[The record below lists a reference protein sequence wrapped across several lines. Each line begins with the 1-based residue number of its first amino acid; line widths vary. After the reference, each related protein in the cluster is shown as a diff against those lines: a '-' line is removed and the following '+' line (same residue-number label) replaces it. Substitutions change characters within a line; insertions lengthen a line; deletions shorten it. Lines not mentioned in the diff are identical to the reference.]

1 MATKKKG
8 ASDKDPAPKKP
19 KASRTKPIGAGVAPE
34 VKDTA
39 NSARATMRALAKA
52 KKEDEE
58 RAIAGGASAE
68 TAAAAAEIARLAN
81 IEALKVTAPVE
92 AQVSELDDE
101 EAILQELADK
111 KKGTVLTDEQKEK
124 ARSKFLKTGGSATRG
139 GRKAFRGLSED
150 KKENVR
156 KARERTKQIAEGVK
170 PARSG
175 SARRNAEEAVRGVI
189 SDEEGTSTLVTGEEA
204 RRRATAQERARI
216 ANNANNRSVRQV
228 PAVSVNVPA
237 GEPVEPVATTAVN
250 QSTGNTVTVPPQ
262 VVEAKRK
269 TRRDKAA
276 RLAEDVLPGKTLDT
290 ASADAQQEGY
300 ALNDELSDM
309 AGNVATADT
318 ASLNFNRSGRSKDVS
333 EEVRNTRSSMQGTL
347 NVMGAMFGTGA
358 PKLDFDDGG
367 YTGVREIKLPSAAE
381 LKAAGITLSSDELQK
396 LIYGDTSPTASRAEL
411 GQAQN
416 FWSRYPIESFFH
428 PDAGNVDAL
437 KTAHEQPHLLKSQ
450 EESEKAGIS
459 PELHAELSAMTP
471 AQRRERY
478 ETAQANAPDKN
489 AYDQFLGTVASAYDR
504 ARKGTVGG
512 SVQSLPVADGESDD
526 DGLPS
531 EIPLNPLTHEE
542 ATKYAYRQ
550 GIAKIKHF
558 QSLGNRGFS
567 TASEAIN
574 NLRTAE
580 GGVQR
585 STKKDAELEADATN
599 LEVGDVLPETTEVV
613 DPRQFEGMN
622 ESDIGAMLIGG
633 EGLSKVPAPLNT
645 VLSQQLFRKGSR
657 PTSEAD
663 DRPVHVR
670 GSVKEGRSILGASMS
685 PRLQQQLRDNPNKAQ
700 RHLASIARGALS
712 EGSVVPH
719 DPVTMKAYGE
729 SVQGTHY
736 IEDPE
741 TGKLIKTTALAG
753 MQTNALGAL
762 GSVDYLT
769 EDHPDYNPERDA
781 EHLGNA
787 ERPGAYV
794 IRLDPEKAYI
804 EQGEG
809 PNGSSP
815 VSLHRRVTTSPRSR
829 EEDVSKVRNT
839 RSAMQGTLNFMG
851 AMFGTGAPKLDF
863 GDEPVGKPTFVGTN
877 QEVHEANVRG
887 WQEETPRRLP
897 TDPERKELKIR
908 NPYERFT
915 AQQMEHHLAVLA
927 GVEDA
932 PAVSRS
938 VTINGVTHQVRGTAQ
953 PGRASQIIAENRN
966 IDVTA
971 AAQAA
976 AAKREET
983 GDNTIEA
990 EATTDMS
997 MDDARKAAW
1006 SEVHARR
1013 DATAAASREKD
1024 VHYDSDLA
1032 AYRASQDPFN
1042 KDNPGVVAREALSDK
1057 ATKISGLA
1065 KGVADR
1071 TIEHIRNGLTPQQAN
1086 EHIDDLLSK
1095 EHTLNESSEG
1105 LTSEHATVIKSLVGQ
1120 HLSNLLADD
1129 DVRAGH
1135 VDSEGKPILHANQSP
1150 MKYKAADYVAHITGA
1165 QKAAASGP
1173 RVEREQ
1179 ERGTVGAEALKG
1191 VAAAMGAAFGG
1202 KAVEINPTPKEANL
1216 LIKNDDLEVQGLDK
1230 ALPAIRKIEGVKTPV
1245 SDAPALQKE
1254 LVNYLRTTL
1263 PKKDPLYAGTT
1274 GTTAEKIYGSDLPVV
1289 QRVSFAQFRKPLIA
1303 QRDAA
1308 ATAARI
1314 KEGQAPVTSTVEGLP
1329 GRVVPT
1335 TRSAEAAA
1343 PKVMQGT
1350 INAMGMMLGGAPMDL
1365 ELDKP
1370 APTLSS
1376 VSGVSESD
1384 MSSFSNS
1391 PNIVGQRVHHE
1402 TPEGP
1407 VTNSAQFAM
1416 QQDLHKQKQYSM
1428 RTVARQ
1434 LTTTGEL
1441 GDALPPIQGGP
1452 RVGGPAPVK
1461 PQTLSSQFSR

>member
-52 KKEDEE
+52 KKEDEKK
-58 RAIAGGASAE
+58 AIAGGASAE

-156 KARERTKQIAEGVK
+156 KARERTKQIAESVK

-175 SARRNAEEAVRGVI
+175 SARRNAEEAVRGVV

-204 RRRATAQERARI
+204 RRRTTAQERAKI

-237 GEPVEPVATTAVN
+237 GGPVAPVATTAVN
-250 QSTGNTVTVPPQ
+250 QSTGKTVTVPPQ

-276 RLAEDVLPGKTLDT
+276 QLAEDVLPGKALAP
-290 ASADAQQEGY
+290 ASADASQEGY

-318 ASLNFNRSGRSKDVS
+318 ASLNFNRSGRS
-333 EEVRNTRSSMQGTL
+333 
-347 NVMGAMFGTGA
+347 
-358 PKLDFDDGG
+358 DDGG

-396 LIYGDTSPTASRAEL
+396 LIYGDTSPTASKAEL

-416 FWSRYPIESFFH
+416 FWSRHPIESFFH

-437 KTAHEQPHLLKSQ
+437 KLAHEQPHLLKSQ
-450 EESEKAGIS
+450 KAAEKAGIS

-471 AQRRERY
+471 AQRHERY
-478 ETAQANAPDKN
+478 ETAKANAPDKN

-567 TASEAIN
+567 TAAEAIS

-585 STKKDAELEADATN
+585 STKKDAELEPDATN
-599 LEVGDVLPETTEVV
+599 LEVEDVLPETTEVV

-633 EGLSKVPAPLNT
+633 EGLSTVPAPLNT
-645 VLSQQLFRKGSR
+645 VLSNQLFRKGSR

-670 GSVKEGRSILGASMS
+670 GSVKEGRSILGSSMS

-741 TGKLIKTTALAG
+741 TGKLVKTTALAG

-781 EHLGNA
+781 EHLGA
-787 ERPGAYV
+787 HV

-809 PNGSSP
+809 PKGSSP
-815 VSLHRRVTTSPRSR
+815 ISLHRRVTTSPRSR

-839 RSAMQGTLNFMG
+839 RSAMQGTLNVMG

-897 TDPERKELKIR
+897 TDPERKELKMR

-915 AQQMEHHLAVLA
+915 EQQMAEHLGVLA
-927 GVEDA
+927 GVEDT
-932 PAVSRS
+932 PATSRL
-938 VTINGVTHQVRGTAQ
+938 VTVNGVTHSVRVPAQ
-953 PGRASQIIAENRN
+953 PGRANQIIAENRN

-1013 DATAAASREKD
+1013 DATAAASRAKD

-1095 EHTLNESSEG
+1095 EHTLNESSGG

-1120 HLSNLLADD
+1120 HLSNLLADE
-1129 DVRAGH
+1129 DVRAVQ
-1135 VDSEGKPILHANQSP
+1135 VDSEGKPLLHSNQSP
-1150 MKYKAADYVAHITGA
+1150 IKHKAIDYVSHIIGA

-1216 LIKNDDLEVQGLDK
+1216 LMKNDDLEVQGLDK
-1230 ALPAIRKIEGVKTPV
+1230 ALPNVRKIEGVKTPV

-1263 PKKDPLYAGTT
+1263 PRKDPLYAGPT
-1274 GTTAEKIYGSDLPVV
+1274 GTTAEKVYGSDLPVV

-1314 KEGQAPVTSTVEGLP
+1314 KEGQAPVTSSFEGVP

-1343 PKVMQGT
+1343 PKVMQGA
-1350 INAMGMMLGGAPMDL
+1350 INALGMMWGGAPMDL

-1376 VSGVSESD
+1376 VSGIPESD
-1384 MSSFSNS
+1384 MSSFDKS
-1391 PNIVGQRVHHE
+1391 PNIVGQMVHHE

-1407 VTNSAQFAM
+1407 VTNNTQLAM
-1416 QQDLHKQKQYSM
+1416 QQNLHKQKQGAM

>member
-52 KKEDEE
+52 KKEDEKK
-58 RAIAGGASAE
+58 AIAGGASAE

-111 KKGTVLTDEQKEK
+111 QKGTVLTDEQKEK

-175 SARRNAEEAVRGVI
+175 SARRNAEEAVRGVV

-204 RRRATAQERARI
+204 RRRTTAQERAKI

-237 GEPVEPVATTAVN
+237 GGPVAPVATTAVN
-250 QSTGNTVTVPPQ
+250 QSTGKTVTVPPQ

-276 RLAEDVLPGKTLDT
+276 QLAEDVLPGKALDT
-290 ASADAQQEGY
+290 ASADASQEGY

-318 ASLNFNRSGRSKDVS
+318 ASLNFNRSGRS
-333 EEVRNTRSSMQGTL
+333 
-347 NVMGAMFGTGA
+347 
-358 PKLDFDDGG
+358 DDGG
-367 YTGVREIKLPSAAE
+367 YTGVRETKLPSAAE

-396 LIYGDTSPTASRAEL
+396 LIYGDTSPTATKAEL

-437 KTAHEQPHLLKSQ
+437 KLAHEQPHLLKPKNREAAIS
-450 EESEKAGIS
+450 AGIS
-459 PELHAELSAMTP
+459 PELHEELSAMTP
-471 AQRRERY
+471 AQRHERY
-478 ETAQANAPDKN
+478 ETAKANAPDKN

-531 EIPLNPLTHEE
+531 EIPLKPLTHEE

-585 STKKDAELEADATN
+585 STKTRDKDSDTIAELEPDAAN
-599 LEVGDVLPETTEVV
+599 LDTVLPETTKVV

-622 ESDIGAMLIGG
+622 ETDIGAMLIGG
-633 EGLSKVPAPLNT
+633 EDLSMVPAPLNT
-645 VLSQQLFRKGSR
+645 VLSKQLFRKGSR
-657 PTSEAD
+657 PTSETD

-741 TGKLIKTTALAG
+741 TGELVPTTALAG
-753 MQTNALGAL
+753 MQINALGAL

-781 EHLGNA
+781 KHLGA
-787 ERPGAYV
+787 HV
-794 IRLDPEKAYI
+794 ISLDPEKAYI
-804 EQGEG
+804 DKDTG
-809 PNGSSP
+809 N
-815 VSLHRRVTTSPRSR
+815 LHRRVTTSPESR
-829 EEDVSKVRNT
+829 EKDVTKIRNT
-839 RSAMQGTLNFMG
+839 RSAMQGTLNVMG

-897 TDPERKELKIR
+897 TDPERKELKMR

-915 AQQMEHHLAVLA
+915 EQQMAEHLGVLA
-927 GVEDA
+927 GVEDTSA
-932 PAVSRS
+932 TSRL
-938 VTINGVTHQVRGTAQ
+938 VTVNGVTHSVRVPAQ
-953 PGRASQIIAENRN
+953 PGRASQIVAENRN

-997 MDDARKAAW
+997 MYDARKAAW

-1013 DATAAASREKD
+1013 DATAAASRAKD

-1032 AYRASQDPFN
+1032 AYRASQEPFN

-1057 ATKISGLA
+1057 ATKLSGLA

-1095 EHTLNESSEG
+1095 EHTLNDSSEG

-1120 HLSNLLADD
+1120 HLSNLLADED
-1129 DVRAGH
+1129 IKANQ
-1135 VDSEGKPILHANQSP
+1135 VDSEGKPLLHANQKP
-1150 MKYKAADYVAHITGA
+1150 IKYKADDYVSHITGA

-1173 RVEREQ
+1173 RIEREQ

-1202 KAVEINPTPKEANL
+1202 KAVEINPTPKQANL
-1216 LIKNDDLEVQGLDK
+1216 LMKNDDLEVQGLDK
-1230 ALPAIRKIEGVKTPV
+1230 ALPNVRKIEGVKTPV

-1263 PKKDPLYAGTT
+1263 PRKDPLYAGPT
-1274 GTTAEKIYGSDLPVV
+1274 GTTAERVYGSDLPQV
-1289 QRVSFAQFRKPLIA
+1289 QRISFAQFRKPLIA
-1303 QRDAA
+1303 RRDAA
-1308 ATAARI
+1308 ATEARI
-1314 KEGQAPVTSTVEGLP
+1314 KEGQAPVTSTVEGVP

-1335 TRSAEAAA
+1335 TRAAEAAA

-1365 ELDKP
+1365 DLDKS

-1376 VSGVSESD
+1376 VSGISDSD
-1384 MSSFSNS
+1384 MSSFPMNKTVKTGKTIIGRGPETVANPKYKPTASE
-1391 PNIVGQRVHHE
+1391 VGEMVNRE

-1416 QQDLHKQKQYSM
+1416 YQEQQQQKQQAVN
-1428 RTVARQ
+1428 TVARQ

-1441 GDALPPIQGGP
+1441 GDAPPPIQGGP
-1452 RVGGPAPVK
+1452 RVGGPAPRK
-1461 PQTLSSQFSR
+1461 PQTLSSQFS

>member
-8 ASDKDPAPKKP
+8 ASDKDPVPKKP
-19 KASRTKPIGAGVAPE
+19 KASRKKPIGAGVAPE

-52 KKEDEE
+52 KKEDQE
-58 RAIAGGASAE
+58 RAIAGGASEE

-139 GRKAFRGLSED
+139 GRKAFRNLSEA

-156 KARERTKQIAEGVK
+156 RARERTKQIAEGVK

-204 RRRATAQERARI
+204 RRRTTAQERANI

-237 GEPVEPVATTAVN
+237 GGPVEPVATTAVN
-250 QSTGNTVTVPPQ
+250 KSTGNTVTVPPQ

-276 RLAEDVLPGKTLDT
+276 QLAEDVLPGKTLDK
-290 ASADAQQEGY
+290 ASDDAQQEGY

-318 ASLNFNRSGRSKDVS
+318 ASLNFNRSGRS
-333 EEVRNTRSSMQGTL
+333 
-347 NVMGAMFGTGA
+347 
-358 PKLDFDDGG
+358 DDGG
-367 YTGVREIKLPSAAE
+367 YTGVKETKLPSAAE

-416 FWSRYPIESFFH
+416 FWSRHPIESFFH

-471 AQRRERY
+471 AQRLERY

-489 AYDQFLGTVASAYDR
+489 AYDQFLGTVSSAYDR

-633 EGLSKVPAPLNT
+633 EGLSTVPAPLNT

-670 GSVKEGRSILGASMS
+670 GSVKEGRSILGSSMS

-700 RHLASIARGALS
+700 RHLSSIARGALS

-741 TGKLIKTTALAG
+741 TGKLVKTTALSG

-839 RSAMQGTLNFMG
+839 RSAMQGTLNVMG

-915 AQQMEHHLAVLA
+915 EQQMKDHVGQLL
-927 GVEDA
+927 GVEDT

-953 PGRASQIIAENRN
+953 PGRASQIVAENRN

-997 MDDARKAAW
+997 MDDARAAAW

-1013 DATAAASREKD
+1013 DTADAASRAKD

-1042 KDNPGVVAREALSDK
+1042 KDNPGVVAREALSEK
-1057 ATKISGLA
+1057 ATKLSGLS
-1065 KGVADR
+1065 KHVADR

-1095 EHTLNESSEG
+1095 EHVLNERSEG

-1129 DVRAGH
+1129 DVKAGH

-1150 MKYKAADYVAHITGA
+1150 MKYKATDYVAHITGA

-1202 KAVEINPTPKEANL
+1202 KAVEINPTPKQANL
-1216 LIKNDDLEVQGLDK
+1216 LMKNDDLEVQGLGK
-1230 ALPAIRKIEGVKTPV
+1230 ALPEIKKIEGVKTPV

-1263 PKKDPLYAGTT
+1263 PKKDPLHASTA
-1274 GTTAEKIYGSDLPVV
+1274 GTTAEKVYGSDLPVV

-1303 QRDAA
+1303 QRDATD
-1308 ATAARI
+1308 TAARV
-1314 KEGQAPVTSTVEGLP
+1314 KEGQAPVTSSYEGVP

-1376 VSGVSESD
+1376 VSGVPESD
-1384 MSSFSNS
+1384 MSSFPMNKTVKTGKTIIGRGPETVAN
-1391 PNIVGQRVHHE
+1391 PNYKPTASEVGQMVNRE

-1407 VTNSAQFAM
+1407 VTNNAQFAM
-1416 QQDLHKQKQYSM
+1416 YQRTQQQKQQAVD
-1428 RTVARQ
+1428 TVARQ
-1434 LTTTGEL
+1434 LTTTGEI
-1441 GDALPPIQGGP
+1441 GDAPPPIQGGP

>member
-52 KKEDEE
+52 KKEDEKK
-58 RAIAGGASAE
+58 AIAGGASAE

-81 IEALKVTAPVE
+81 IEALKNTTPVE
-92 AQVSELDDE
+92 THVAELDDE
-101 EAILQELADK
+101 EAALQELAGK
-111 KKGTVLTDEQKEK
+111 KTGVTLTDEQKEK
-124 ARSKFLKTGGSATRG
+124 ARNKFLKTGGSATRG
-139 GRKAFRGLSED
+139 GRKAFRGLSEN
-150 KKENVR
+150 KKEEVR

-189 SDEEGTSTLVTGEEA
+189 SDEEGTSILVTGEEA
-204 RRRATAQERARI
+204 RRRTIAQERAKI

-237 GEPVEPVATTAVN
+237 GAPVAPVATTAVN
-250 QSTGNTVTVPPQ
+250 QSTGKTVTVPPQ

-269 TRRDKAA
+269 TRREKAA
-276 RLAEDVLPGKTLDT
+276 QLAEDVLPGKTLDV

-300 ALNDELSDM
+300 ALNNELSDM

-318 ASLNFNRSGRSKDVS
+318 ASLNFNRSGRS
-333 EEVRNTRSSMQGTL
+333 
-347 NVMGAMFGTGA
+347 A
-358 PKLDFDDGG
+358 DGD
-367 YTGVREIKLPSAAE
+367 YTGVRETKLPSAAE

-396 LIYGDTSPTASRAEL
+396 LIYGDTSPTANRAEL

-428 PDAGNVDAL
+428 PDAGNVNAL
-437 KTAHEQPHLLKSQ
+437 KIAHEQPHLLKPENKEAAIS
-450 EESEKAGIS
+450 AGIS
-459 PELHAELSAMTP
+459 PELHEELSAMTP
-471 AQRRERY
+471 AQIHERY

-512 SVQSLPVADGESDD
+512 SVQSLPVTDGESDD

-585 STKKDAELEADATN
+585 STKTRDKDSDTIAELEPDAAN

-633 EGLSKVPAPLNT
+633 EGLSTVPAPLNT

-670 GSVKEGRSILGASMS
+670 GSVKEGRSILGSSMS

-700 RHLASIARGALS
+700 RHLARIARGALS

-729 SVQGTHY
+729 TVQGTHY

-741 TGKLIKTTALAG
+741 TGKLVKTTALAG

-762 GSVDYLT
+762 GSVYYLT
-769 EDHPDYNPERDA
+769 KDHPDYNPERDA
-781 EHLGNA
+781 EHLGSH
-787 ERPGAYV
+787 V

-804 EQGEG
+804 E
-809 PNGSSP
+809 PST
-815 VSLHRRVTTSPRSR
+815 VTLHRRVTTTPESHAK
-829 EEDVSKVRNT
+829 DVTKERNT
-839 RSAMQGTLNFMG
+839 RSAMQGTLNVMG

-908 NPYERFT
+908 NPYENFT
-915 AQQMEHHLAVLA
+915 AQQMENHLGVLA
-927 GVEDA
+927 GVEDT
-932 PAVSRS
+932 PATSRL
-938 VTINGVTHQVRGTAQ
+938 VTVNGVTHSVRVPAQ

-997 MDDARKAAW
+997 MYDARKAAW

-1042 KDNPGVVAREALSDK
+1042 KDNPGVVAREALSNK
-1057 ATKISGLA
+1057 ATKLSGLA
-1065 KGVADR
+1065 KSIADR
-1071 TIEHIRNGLTPQQAN
+1071 SIERIRSGATPEQAN
-1086 EHIDDLLSK
+1086 EHIDLLLSK
-1095 EHTLNESSEG
+1095 EHALNERSEG

-1129 DVRAGH
+1129 DVSANQ
-1135 VDSEGKPILHANQSP
+1135 VDSEGKPLLHANQKP
-1150 MKYKAADYVAHITGA
+1150 IKYKADDYVSHITGA

-1173 RVEREQ
+1173 RIEREQ

-1202 KAVEINPTPKEANL
+1202 KAVEINPTPKQANL
-1216 LIKNDDLEVQGLDK
+1216 LMKNDNLEVQGLGK
-1230 ALPAIRKIEGVKTPV
+1230 ALPEIKKIEGVKTPV

-1263 PKKDPLYAGTT
+1263 PKKDPLHASTA
-1274 GTTAEKIYGSDLPVV
+1274 GTTAERVYGSDLPQV
-1289 QRVSFAQFRKPLIA
+1289 QRISFAQFRKPLIA

-1308 ATAARI
+1308 ATEAKI
-1314 KEGQAPVTSTVEGLP
+1314 KEGQAPRPVMDVTPNPNAPRQLNEGSAQ
-1329 GRVVPT
+1329 
-1335 TRSAEAAA
+1335 SAEEAA

-1350 INAMGMMLGGAPMDL
+1350 LNAMGAMFGTGAPQLRFDAKPTDTLPRAPFSTSQAQPL
-1365 ELDKP
+1365 ERQKRAVETTKTQILQ
-1370 APTLSS
+1370 
-1376 VSGVSESD
+1376 SG
-1384 MSSFSNS
+1384 
-1391 PNIVGQRVHHE
+1391 
-1402 TPEGP
+1402 
-1407 VTNSAQFAM
+1407 
-1416 QQDLHKQKQYSM
+1416 
-1428 RTVARQ
+1428 
-1434 LTTTGEL
+1434 
-1441 GDALPPIQGGP
+1441 
-1452 RVGGPAPVK
+1452 
-1461 PQTLSSQFSR
+1461 QFSK

>member
-92 AQVSELDDE
+92 TQVAELDDE

-276 RLAEDVLPGKTLDT
+276 QLAEDVLPGKTLDT
-290 ASADAQQEGY
+290 ASDDAQQEGY

-318 ASLNFNRSGRSKDVS
+318 ASLNFNRSGRS
-333 EEVRNTRSSMQGTL
+333 
-347 NVMGAMFGTGA
+347 
-358 PKLDFDDGG
+358 DDGG

-450 EESEKAGIS
+450 KASEKAGIS

-729 SVQGTHY
+729 TVQGTHY

-741 TGKLIKTTALAG
+741 TGELVKTTALAG
-753 MQTNALGAL
+753 MQTNALGSL

-769 EDHPDYNPERDA
+769 EDHPDYKPERDA
-781 EHLGNA
+781 EHLGA
-787 ERPGAYV
+787 HV

-804 EQGEG
+804 E
-809 PNGSSP
+809 PST
-815 VSLHRRVTTSPRSR
+815 VTLHRRVTTTPESHAK
-829 EEDVSKVRNT
+829 DVTKERNT
-839 RSAMQGTLNFMG
+839 RSAMQGTLNVMG

-908 NPYERFT
+908 NPYENFT
-915 AQQMEHHLAVLA
+915 AQQMEHHLGVLA

-1065 KGVADR
+1065 KHIADR
-1071 TIEHIRNGLTPQQAN
+1071 AIERVRSGATPELAN
-1086 EHIDDLLSK
+1086 EHIDLLLSK
-1095 EHTLNESSEG
+1095 EHALNERSEG

-1129 DVRAGH
+1129 DVSAGH

-1202 KAVEINPTPKEANL
+1202 KAVEINPTPKQANL
-1216 LIKNDDLEVQGLDK
+1216 LMKNGDLEVQGLGK
-1230 ALPAIRKIEGVKTPV
+1230 VLPEIKKIEGVKTPV

-1263 PKKDPLYAGTT
+1263 PKKDPLHASTA

-1314 KEGQAPVTSTVEGLP
+1314 KEGQAPVTSSYEGVP

-1376 VSGVSESD
+1376 VSGISESD
-1384 MSSFSNS
+1384 MSSFPMNKTIETGKTIIGRGPETVAN
-1391 PNIVGQRVHHE
+1391 PNYKPTASEVGQMVNRE
-1402 TPEGP
+1402 TPEGS

-1416 QQDLHKQKQYSM
+1416 HQRTQQQKQQAVN
-1428 RTVARQ
+1428 TVARQ
-1434 LTTTGEL
+1434 LTTTGEI
-1441 GDALPPIQGGP
+1441 GDAPPPIQGGP
-1452 RVGGPAPVK
+1452 WVGGPPPVK